1 MTSGLF
7 RGTVLSLALAIGAGP
22 VAAVDY
28 SDPTWPCIQ
37 RKVENLSVGL
47 MWPHP
52 LPETMD
58 VAPYADIID
67 TLSLRRLSE
76 DELAA
81 VIDTYM
87 AANPDTDLDTL
98 GIIFNGVFEKLGSL
112 RRELIAGIERYSEQQ
127 IALAQKIDAQHT
139 EMAQLEAQD
148 EPDFDRIDEIEAV
161 VDWDERI
168 YEDRVQA
175 LTYVCETPVL
185 IEKRLYAL
193 AQLLLARAP
202 D

>member
-1 MTSGLF
+1 MPTSLL
-7 RGTVLSLALAIGAGP
+7 RKTVLTFTLAVCAAPLG
-22 VAAVDY
+22 AVDY

-52 LPETMD
+52 LPETID
-58 VAPYADIID
+58 QAPYAEIID
-67 TLSLRRLSE
+67 TLSLRRLTD

-81 VIDTYM
+81 IIHSYLVS
-87 AANPDTDLDTL
+87 NPETNLDTL
-98 GIIFNGVFEKLGSL
+98 GIIFNGVFEKLGGL
-112 RRELIAGIERYSEQQ
+112 RRQLISGIERYSEQQ
-127 IALAQKIDAQHT
+127 IALAQKIDAQHS
-139 EMAQLEAQD
+139 EMAELEAL
-148 EPDFDRIDEIEAV
+148 ETPDFDRIDEIEAIV
-161 VDWDERI
+161 HWDERI

-185 IEKRLYAL
+185 LEKRLYAL

>member
-1 MTSGLF
+1 MTTPLLRSAVCAAVLAATSG
-7 RGTVLSLALAIGAGP
+7 P
-22 VAAVDY
+22 VGAVDY

-37 RKVENLSVGL
+37 RKVETLSVGL

-52 LPETMD
+52 LPETLD
-58 VAPYADIID
+58 EAPYSEIID

-81 VIDTYM
+81 AVDTFV
-87 AANPDTDLDTL
+87 AANPEADLDTF
-98 GIIFNGVFEKLGSL
+98 GIIFNGVFENLGSL
-112 RRELIAGIERYSEQQ
+112 RRQLIAGIGRYSEQQ

-139 EMAQLEAQD
+139 EMAALEAAD

-185 IEKRLYAL
+185 LEQRLFAL

>member
-58 VAPYADIID
+58 EAPYADIID

-168 YEDRVQA
+168 YEDRVKA

-202 D
+202 E